1 MGLSDSL
8 TSLSFMSSTATNQL
22 ITWTSCWPGWQ
33 HYSYNIFIRKNCS
46 WTISPLQKVQTDY
59 LSKWGIQGFFLFFFF
74 SRERGEQLKNCDWT
88 WEMPNVCL
96 CLSSFQ
102 CPSCITVLVRQYKY
116 FVPRAH
122 RDPVFPSHFPVW
134 DPETETDNLFGKPF
148 SILQY
153 KIFFPTLT
161 CRVPNKH

>member
-1 MGLSDSL
+1 MRH
-8 TSLSFMSSTATNQL
+8 T
-22 ITWTSCWPGWQ
+22 
-33 HYSYNIFIRKNCS
+33 R
-46 WTISPLQKVQTDY
+46 
-59 LSKWGIQGFFLFFFF
+59 FLPTFFFF

-102 CPSCITVLVRQYKY
+102 CPSCTTVLVRQYKY

-161 CRVPNKH
+161 CRVPNKQELLAENKEVLNSCLNNLSNLTKVFRFMELSRKFWFRVKKCVERKAIFEETLSGKLLCI